1 MASDKTE
8 MEGRERKLYQRE
20 RKRRTVEQK
29 SRWDGLGDGR
39 AEKQDATEAPTFLE
53 GTWGV

>member
-1 MASDKTE
+1 MGMSWE
-8 MEGRERKLYQRE
+8 M
-20 RKRRTVEQK
+20 RR
-29 SRWDGLGDGR
+29 G